1 MAHRDG
7 SLRRIDSVAIGAK
20 RTCAAA
26 TLGSRPA
33 LMTLKRHSGG
43 NARSELTLK
52 RRTSGDLRLSS
63 RFRPLMQRATIR
75 ELGWARMLRDLQ
87 KQGERPLSVFSE
99 PMQRWAGSVALAIA
113 VAIAYFLA
121 SRLSFFLRT
130 KPDDVAWF
138 WPAAGVAAGVL
149 IALGPG
155 TRWAV
160 AVGTIVASILGNLLA
175 HWSLWTSIVFA
186 LCNVGQVLLM
196 AGLIERYFGSAFS
209 LDSLRQVLGLVAAAI
224 IGTAAAAMGGTVG
237 IVLVE
242 GSTAPALTIWYH
254 WLTSNVPGI
263 VAVAPLLIGLVSAV
277 RDPPPRSEIIES
289 VVALVALAAL
299 SGLII
304 FLPREPWVIVVVIA
318 LLFPL
323 LLWLAA
329 RCRPVFAAAG
339 AFIVA
344 LAIVWTTTFSI
355 GMFDEENFPIAER
368 TLAAQAAILAV
379 SLCATVLASLFSERR
394 ESEARLTRSN
404 MMLQRERDNKLMNI
418 DAITS
423 AIVHEVRQPLTA
435 IAANGNAG
443 MRWLT
448 KTPPDFDEVREAM
461 TQMVRDS
468 HRASQVLE
476 SIRALFKS
484 TDLEVQSVDLNGI
497 ALGALDILRG
507 ELKDHGV
514 ITRTELAPELPLVR
528 GHSGQLQEVMLNL
541 VRNAIDAMVSI
552 TDRARVLRVRTECD
566 GRGAIVVSV
575 EDSGPG
581 IDPEKSDSIFDA
593 FVTTKPQG
601 MGLGLAICRMIISR
615 HEGQL
620 SASADCKSGASFQFT
635 LPIKSAVGSSTAS
648 L

>member
-1 MAHRDG
+1 
-7 SLRRIDSVAIGAK
+7 
-20 RTCAAA
+20 
-26 TLGSRPA
+26 
-33 LMTLKRHSGG
+33 
-43 NARSELTLK
+43 
-52 RRTSGDLRLSS
+52 
-63 RFRPLMQRATIR
+63 
-75 ELGWARMLRDLQ
+75 MLQELQ

-99 PMQRWAGSVALAIA
+99 PMRQWAGSVVLAIA

-155 TRWAV
+155 TRLPV
-160 AVGTIVASILGNLLA
+160 AVGTIVASIPGNLLA
-175 HWSLWTSIVFA
+175 HWSFWTSIVFA
-186 LCNVGQVLLM
+186 LCNAGQVLLM

-224 IGTAAAAMGGTVG
+224 AGT
-237 IVLVE
+237 
-242 GSTAPALTIWYH
+242 
-254 WLTSNVPGI
+254 
-263 VAVAPLLIGLVSAV
+263 AVAPLLIGLVSAV

-304 FLPREPWVIVVVIA
+304 FLPREPWVIVAVVA

-344 LAIVWTTTFSI
+344 LTIVWTTTFSI

-379 SLCATVLASLFSERR
+379 SLCAIVLASLFSERR
-394 ESEARLTRSN
+394 ESEARLARSN
-404 MMLQRERDNKLMNI
+404 MMLQRERHNKLMNI

-423 AIVHEVRQPLTA
+423 AIVHEVRQPLAA

-443 MRWLT
+443 MRWLA
-448 KTPPDFDEVREAM
+448 KTPPDFDEVREAL
-461 TQMVRDS
+461 TQMVCDS
-468 HRASQVLE
+468 HRANQVLE

-484 TDLEVQSVDLNGI
+484 ADLKAQPVDLNGI
-497 ALGALDILRG
+497 ALGTLDVLRG

-514 ITRTELAPELPLVR
+514 IIRTELAPELPLVP

-541 VRNAIDAMVSI
+541 VRNAIDAMDSI

-620 SASADCKSGASFQFT
+620 SASADYKSGASFQFT

>member
-1 MAHRDG
+1 
-7 SLRRIDSVAIGAK
+7 
-20 RTCAAA
+20 
-26 TLGSRPA
+26 
-33 LMTLKRHSGG
+33 
-43 NARSELTLK
+43 
-52 RRTSGDLRLSS
+52 
-63 RFRPLMQRATIR
+63 
-75 ELGWARMLRDLQ
+75 MLQNLQ
-87 KQGERPLSVFSE
+87 KQGERRLPVFSE
-99 PMQRWAGSVALAIA
+99 SMRQWAGSVMLAIA

-121 SRLSFFLRT
+121 SQLSFFLRT
-130 KPDDVAWF
+130 KPDDIAWF

-155 TRWAV
+155 TRLPV
-160 AVGTIVASILGNLLA
+160 AAGTIVASIPGNLLGN
-175 HWSLWTSIVFA
+175 WGLGTSIVFA
-186 LCNVGQVLLM
+186 LCNAGQVLLM

-224 IGTAAAAMGGTVG
+224 VGTVVAAIGGTAGV
-237 IVLVE
+237 VLVE
-242 GSTAPALTIWYH
+242 GSTAPALTIWHH

-277 RDPPPRSEIIES
+277 RDPPPRSEIFES
-289 VVALVALAAL
+289 VVALVALTTL

-304 FLPREPWVIVVVIA
+304 FLPREPWAIVALVA

-329 RCRPVFAAAG
+329 RCRPVFAAAA

-344 LAIVWTTTFSI
+344 LTIVWTTTFSI
-355 GMFDEENFPIAER
+355 GMFDEANFPIAER

-394 ESEARLTRSN
+394 ESEARLARSN
-404 MMLQRERDNKLMNI
+404 VMLQRERNNKLMNI
-418 DAITS
+418 EAVAS
-423 AIVHEVRQPLTA
+423 AIVHEVRQPLAA
-435 IAANGNAG
+435 IATNGDAG
-443 MRWLT
+443 IRWLA
-448 KTPPDFDEVREAM
+448 KTPPDLEEVREVM
-461 TQMVRDS
+461 TRMVRDS

-476 SIRALFKS
+476 AIRTLFRS
-484 TDLEVQSVDLNGI
+484 ADLEAEPVDLNAI
-497 ALGALDILRG
+497 TLGVLEVLRG

-514 ITRTELAPELPLVR
+514 IIRTDLAPELPLVP

-541 VRNAIDAMVSI
+541 VRNAIDAMGST
-552 TDRARVLRVRTECD
+552 TDLARVLRIRTECD
-566 GRGAIVVSV
+566 GARAIFVSV

-581 IDPEKSDSIFDA
+581 IDREKLDRIFDA
-593 FVTTKPQG
+593 FFTTKPHG

-620 SASADCKSGASFQFT
+620 SALGDNKGGALFQFT
-635 LPIKSAVGSSTAS
+635 LPIKSAVGSTAS

>member
-1 MAHRDG
+1 M
-7 SLRRIDSVAIGAK
+7 
-20 RTCAAA
+20 
-26 TLGSRPA
+26 
-33 LMTLKRHSGG
+33 
-43 NARSELTLK
+43 
-52 RRTSGDLRLSS
+52 
-63 RFRPLMQRATIR
+63 
-75 ELGWARMLRDLQ
+75 ARMLQNLQ
-87 KQGERPLSVFSE
+87 RQGEGQLSIFSE
-99 PMQRWAGSVALAIA
+99 PMWRWAGSVALAIA

-155 TRWAV
+155 TRWPV
-160 AVGTIVASILGNLLA
+160 AVGTIVASIPGNLLA

-186 LCNVGQVLLM
+186 LCNVGQVLLI
-196 AGLIERYFGSAFS
+196 AGLIERSFGSAFS
-209 LDSLRQVLGLVAAAI
+209 LDSLRHVLGLVAAAI
-224 IGTAAAAMGGTVG
+224 IGTAAAAIGGTAG

-277 RDPPPRSEIIES
+277 RDPPPRSEIVEC
-289 VVALVALAAL
+289 VVALAALTAL

-304 FLPREPWVIVVVIA
+304 FLPRDPWVVAAVVA

-339 AFIVA
+339 AFIVS
-344 LAIVWTTTFSI
+344 LTIVWTTTFSI

-368 TLAAQAAILAV
+368 TLAAQAAVLAV
-379 SLCATVLASLFSERR
+379 SLCAAVLASLFSERR
-394 ESEARLTRSN
+394 ESEARLARSN

-423 AIVHEVRQPLTA
+423 AIVHEVRQPLAA
-435 IAANGNAG
+435 IAANGDAG
-443 MRWLT
+443 IRWLS
-448 KTPPDFDEVREAM
+448 KTPPDFGEVRAAM
-461 TQMVRDS
+461 TDMVRAS

-476 SIRALFKS
+476 SIRALFKNAN
-484 TDLEVQSVDLNGI
+484 LEAQPVDLNGI
-497 ALGALDILRG
+497 TLGALDVLRA
-507 ELKDHGV
+507 ELKDHGI
-514 ITRTELAPELPLVR
+514 ITRTELAPELPLVP

-541 VRNAIDAMVSI
+541 VRNAIDAMDSI
-552 TDRARVLRVRTECD
+552 TDRPRVLRVRTECD
-566 GRGAIVVSV
+566 GRGAVVVSV
-575 EDSGPG
+575 EDSGSG
-581 IDPEKSDSIFDA
+581 IAPEKLQSIFDA

-620 SASADCKSGASFQFT
+620 SASADNKNGALFQFT

>member
-1 MAHRDG
+1 
-7 SLRRIDSVAIGAK
+7 
-20 RTCAAA
+20 
-26 TLGSRPA
+26 
-33 LMTLKRHSGG
+33 
-43 NARSELTLK
+43 
-52 RRTSGDLRLSS
+52 
-63 RFRPLMQRATIR
+63 
-75 ELGWARMLRDLQ
+75 MLRDLQ

-620 SASADCKSGASFQFT
+620 SASADYKSGASFQFT

>member
-1 MAHRDG
+1 
-7 SLRRIDSVAIGAK
+7 
-20 RTCAAA
+20 
-26 TLGSRPA
+26 
-33 LMTLKRHSGG
+33 
-43 NARSELTLK
+43 
-52 RRTSGDLRLSS
+52 
-63 RFRPLMQRATIR
+63 
-75 ELGWARMLRDLQ
+75 MLQEWQ
-87 KQGERPLSVFSE
+87 KHGERLLSVSSDS
-99 PMQRWAGSVALAIA
+99 MRQWAGSVVLAIA

-121 SRLSFFLRT
+121 SRLSFFLRS

-138 WPAAGVAAGVL
+138 WPAAGMAAGVL

-155 TRWAV
+155 TRLPV
-160 AVGTIVASILGNLLA
+160 AVGTIAASIPGNLLA
-175 HWSLWTSIVFA
+175 DWSLWTSIVFA
-186 LCNVGQVLLM
+186 LCNAGQVLLM
-196 AGLIERYFGSAFS
+196 AGLIERYFGSAFR
-209 LDSLRQVLGLVAAAI
+209 LDSLRQVLGVVGAAI
-224 IGTAAAAMGGTVG
+224 IGTAAAAIGGTVG
-237 IVLVE
+237 IVFVE
-242 GSTAPALTIWYH
+242 GSTAPALAIWYH
-254 WLTSNVPGI
+254 WLTSNVSGI

-277 RDPPPRSEIIES
+277 RDPPRRSEIIES
-289 VVALVALAAL
+289 VVALMALTAL

-304 FLPREPWVIVVVIA
+304 FLPQEPWVIVAVVA

-329 RCRPVFAAAG
+329 RLRPVFAAGG

-344 LAIVWTTTFSI
+344 FAIVWTTTFSI
-355 GMFDEENFPIAER
+355 GMFDEKNFPIAER
-368 TLAAQAAILAV
+368 TLTAQAAILAV

-394 ESEARLTRSN
+394 ESEARLALSN

-418 DAITS
+418 NAVVS

-443 MRWLT
+443 IRFLT
-448 KTPPDFDEVREAM
+448 NTPPDFDEVREAL
-461 TQMVRDS
+461 TQMVGDS

-484 TDLEVQSVDLNGI
+484 ADLEAQPVDLNGI
-497 ALGALDILRG
+497 ALGVLDILRG

-528 GHSGQLQEVMLNL
+528 GHSGQLQEVLLNL
-541 VRNAIDAMVSI
+541 VRNAIDAMDSI
-552 TDRARVLRVRTECD
+552 ADRARVLRVRTECD

-581 IDPEKSDSIFDA
+581 IHPEKWNSIFDA
-593 FVTTKPQG
+593 FVSTKPQG

-620 SASADCKSGASFQFT
+620 SASADSKSGALFQFT
-635 LPIKSAVGSSTAS
+635 LPTKSAVGSSTAS